1 MRGLKSRQVI
11 ILGPLRNT
19 KHQQNRNTG
28 KWSKDRLGL
37 YMESSEVTFPYILL
51 VYKGVQG
58 FVQLLDRDDYVSD
71 LVRPP

>member
-1 MRGLKSRQVI
+1 MI

-51 VYKGVQG
+51 VHKGVYC
-58 FVQLLDRDDYVSD
+58 FVQCWIGATVLATLLD
-71 LVRPP
+71 PP